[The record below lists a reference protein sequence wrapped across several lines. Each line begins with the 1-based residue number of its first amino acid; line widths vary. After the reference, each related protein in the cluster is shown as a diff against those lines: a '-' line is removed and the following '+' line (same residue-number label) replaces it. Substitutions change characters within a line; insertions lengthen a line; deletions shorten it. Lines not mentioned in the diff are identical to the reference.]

1 MEAGIGVGAGM
12 GVGAPGTPGI
22 ACAGAG
28 AGAGAGTDVGA
39 DTPAYAA
46 VLMRT
51 PHPLHWASPI
61 ASGVPHF
68 GQLKDKVAILNLL
81 SLSLT

>member
-1 MEAGIGVGAGM
+1 MGADIGAPGAGM
-12 GVGAPGTPGI
+12 GAPDTPGI

-51 PHPLHWASPI
+51 PHPLH
-61 ASGVPHF
+61 
-68 GQLKDKVAILNLL
+68 
-81 SLSLT
+81 

>member
-1 MEAGIGVGAGM
+1 MDAGIGAPGVAGM
-12 GVGAPGTPGI
+12 GAPDTLGI

-28 AGAGAGTDVGA
+28 AGTDI
-39 DTPAYAA
+39 PAYAA
-46 VLMRT
+46 VLIRT

-68 GQLKDKVAILNLL
+68 GQLKDMVAISNLL